1 MPLLDSPS
9 THLATSTAKNL
20 QNTLQDIAT
29 NVQIDPNFCIRHPDY
44 KPFEVPNEVVAR
56 FQKMPR
62 DIQSKYLNLQLCTF
76 LYGIYYNGSMR
87 TTLLQEVTS
96 ARQVLN
102 LDNNTFLG
110 VDWDF
115 YNRLH
120 ENNSGIGYFDS
131 GWHIL
136 KEEIDGSLAVT
147 KNGLRLH
154 IERDRHLQ
162 PSQQDAVVGD
172 LVSIRMPKNL
182 LPNGFYT
189 AVGNAGLNN
198 LNHSDSHGPIA
209 RIYFNLTPGGAAAV
223 MLSATRLLNDIA
235 VSFSFKLLYNP
246 GDYGRYD
253 SGVLYFAKND
263 YEAIRLVLQIVYFE
277 NQVHFQPEI
286 PLFTKQLAPGLG
298 LAEEPDCK
306 FGHQESFGRNRCQI
320 IANGLM
326 EAWHKGD
333 ESPHSRMHA
342 IVQHFSLLGIDWQ
355 RAYLNASSEDIY
367 TPLN

>member
-1 MPLLDSPS
+1 MPLLDSPT
-9 THLATSTAKNL
+9 THLATSAAKNL
-20 QNTLQDIAT
+20 KNTLQDIAT
-29 NVQIDPNFCIRHPDY
+29 NVQIYPNFCINHPDY
-44 KPFEVPNEVVAR
+44 KPFELPDEVVAR
-56 FQKMPR
+56 FQKMPG
-62 DIQSKYLNLQLCTF
+62 DIQRKYLSLQLCNF

-87 TTLLQEVTS
+87 TTLLQDRASKSQILKLE
-96 ARQVLN
+96 
-102 LDNNTFLG
+102 NNTFSG
-110 VDWDF
+110 VDWAF

-131 GWHIL
+131 GWHIIR
-136 KEEIDGSLAVT
+136 EEIDGSLAVT

-172 LVSIRMPKNL
+172 SVSIRMPKNL
-182 LPNGFYT
+182 LSNGFYM
-189 AVGNAGLNN
+189 AVGNAGLNS
-198 LNHSDSHGPIA
+198 LNHAENQVAIA
-209 RIYFNLTPGGAAAV
+209 RIYFNLTPEGAVAV

-235 VSFSFKLLYNP
+235 VSFSFKVLSTP
-246 GDYGRYD
+246 GNYGRYD
-253 SGVLYFAKND
+253 SGVLYFAKKD
-263 YEAIRLVLQIVYFE
+263 YEAIRLVLQIVYSE
-277 NQVHFQPEI
+277 NQVHFQPEV

-306 FGHQESFGRNRCQI
+306 FGHQESFGMNRCQI
-320 IANGLM
+320 VANGLL

-333 ESPHSRMHA
+333 ESPDSRMNA

-355 RAYLNASSEDIY
+355 RAYLNANAEDIY

>member
-1 MPLLDSPS
+1 MPLLDSSS
-9 THLATSTAKNL
+9 THLATSAAKKL
-20 QNTLQDIAT
+20 QNTLQDIAS
-29 NVQIDPNFCIRHPDY
+29 NVQIYPNFCIRHPDY
-44 KPFEVPNEVVAR
+44 KPFELPDEVVAR
-56 FQKMPR
+56 FQKMPG
-62 DIQSKYLNLQLCTF
+62 DIQRKYLNLQLCSF
-76 LYGIYYNGSMR
+76 LYGIYYNGSML
-87 TTLLQEVTS
+87 TTLLQNVAS
-96 ARQVLN
+96 DRQALN
-102 LDNNTFLG
+102 LDNNTFWG
-110 VDWDF
+110 VDWSF
-115 YNRLH
+115 YDRLH

-131 GWHIL
+131 GWYIL
-136 KEEIDGSLAVT
+136 REEIDGSLAVT

-172 LVSIRMPKNL
+172 SVSIRMPKNL
-182 LPNGFYT
+182 LPNGFYA
-189 AVGNAGLNN
+189 AVGNVGLNN
-198 LNHSDSHGPIA
+198 LNHSDTHGAIA
-209 RIYFNLTPGGAAAV
+209 RIYFNLTPGGAVAV

-235 VSFSFKLLYNP
+235 VSFSFKVLYNP

-306 FGHQESFGRNRCQI
+306 FGHQESFGMNRCQI
-320 IANGLM
+320 IANGLL
-326 EAWHKGD
+326 EAWDKGD
-333 ESPHSRMHA
+333 ESPDSRMNA
-342 IVQHFSLLGIDWQ
+342 IIQHFFLLGLDWQ

-367 TPLN
+367 TPFN

>member
-1 MPLLDSPS
+1 MPLVDSPS
-9 THLATSTAKNL
+9 IHLATSAAKNL
-20 QNTLQDIAT
+20 QNTLQDIAS
-29 NVQIDPNFCIRHPDY
+29 NVQIYPNFCIRHPDY
-44 KPFEVPNEVVAR
+44 KPFELPDKVVAR
-56 FQKMPR
+56 FLKMSQ
-62 DIQSKYLNLQLCTF
+62 DIQSKYLNLHLCTF

-87 TTLLQEVTS
+87 TTLLQDVTA
-96 ARQVLN
+96 ARQALN

-110 VDWDF
+110 VDLDF

-172 LVSIRMPKNL
+172 SVSIRMPKNL

-198 LNHSDSHGPIA
+198 LNHPDSHGAIA
-209 RIYFNLTPGGAAAV
+209 RIYFNLTPGGAVAV

-235 VSFSFKLLYNP
+235 VSFSFKVLYNP

-263 YEAIRLVLQIVYFE
+263 YEAVRLVLQIVYFE
-277 NQVHFQPEI
+277 NQAHFQPEI

-298 LAEEPDCK
+298 LAEEPDCQ
-306 FGHQESFGRNRCQI
+306 FGHPESFGRNRCQI
-320 IANGLM
+320 IANGLL

-333 ESPHSRMHA
+333 ESPDSRMNA
-342 IVQHFSLLGIDWQ
+342 IIQHFSLLGLDWQ

-367 TPLN
+367 TPFN